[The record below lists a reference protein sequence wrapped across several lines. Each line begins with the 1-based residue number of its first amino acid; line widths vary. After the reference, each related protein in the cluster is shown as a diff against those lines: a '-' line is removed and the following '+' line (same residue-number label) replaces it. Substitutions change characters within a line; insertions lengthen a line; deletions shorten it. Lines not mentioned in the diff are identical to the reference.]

1 MKSREAILRVTFSL
15 QVILFFVIPL
25 VHSSYADIYSYLD
38 ENGIYH
44 YTNMPSTDQRY
55 KLKWRTKKTFVKP
68 SGTYTYSKSYEEE
81 ILKAA
86 KRYDIDPDL
95 VKAIIKVES
104 NFNSTAV
111 SQKGA
116 MGIMQLMPE
125 TAQDY
130 SVSNPFNPM
139 ENIEGGT
146 KYLKNLMETFGG
158 DLQLVLAAYNA
169 GENAVIKYGF
179 RIPPFAETTDYV
191 EKVLMHYSHLK
202 GNNDK

>member
-1 MKSREAILRVTFSL
+1 MKSREAISRITFSL
-15 QVILFFVIPL
+15 QVILFSVIPL

-55 KLKWRTKKTFVKP
+55 KLKWRTKKVFVKP
-68 SGTYTYSKSYEEE
+68 SGIYTYSKSYEEE

-86 KRYDIDPDL
+86 KHYNIDPDL

-146 KYLKNLMETFGG
+146 KYLRNLMETFGG

-179 RIPPFAETTDYV
+179 RIPPFAETADYV